1 LRHPRSGQV
10 WSAFLLCSWTWGKLG
25 ISACDVPGVLAGVL
39 SENYNLRSVV
49 YYPCSMPTTKQ
60 LEMSLISM

>member
-1 LRHPRSGQV
+1 M
-10 WSAFLLCSWTWGKLG
+10 LLDVGKFG

-49 YYPCSMPTTKQ
+49 YYPCSMPTTNYEPS
-60 LEMSLISM
+60 LEMYAHFNVTGLAFRELAP